1 MGLGENNTLAS
12 WILCSSKFLRGY
24 ISVRLFSSQ
33 MDTPTDATL
42 WAKCNRR
49 DLLPV
54 SLFVPWPPSVELLH
68 LASSLIANARQCPY
82 IDQNWFPA
90 RAILITTPSEAL
102 LSGKPD
108 TAMMQKDWRA
118 DISLDILP
126 PPDNRFIA
134 ASCCLMR
141 GDRVVSRL
149 DKPATMSIRSL
160 DVAAVY
166 WWCIGAMSIRSLI
179 WLTVTLWY
187 DNTFDHLG
195 VIPWVIPYIAYLR
208 IPLVPLY
215 CIHLQCEDMF
225 ASELSSQSF

>member
-1 MGLGENNTLAS
+1 
-12 WILCSSKFLRGY
+12 
-24 ISVRLFSSQ
+24 

-49 DLLPV
+49 DLPPV

-68 LASSLIANARQCPY
+68 LASSLIANARQCPH

-134 ASCCLMR
+134 ASCCCLMR

-149 DKPATMSIRSL
+149 DKSPPCQYARWTSL
-160 DVAAVY
+160 P
-166 WWCIGAMSIRSLI
+166 CIGA
-179 WLTVTLWY
+179 
-187 DNTFDHLG
+187 
-195 VIPWVIPYIAYLR
+195 
-208 IPLVPLY
+208 LVPCQYGHWYGSLSPCDTTTPLTTWELY
-215 CIHLQCEDMF
+215 HGSFLILPTSEYPCYHCIAFIFSVKTCLP
-225 ASELSSQSF
+225 QS